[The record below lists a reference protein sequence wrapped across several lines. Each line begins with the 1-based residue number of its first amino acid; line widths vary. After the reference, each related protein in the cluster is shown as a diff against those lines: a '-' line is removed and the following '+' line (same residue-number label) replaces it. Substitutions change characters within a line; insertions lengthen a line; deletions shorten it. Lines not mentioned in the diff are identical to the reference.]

1 MNDSSTVNVTGNVIG
16 PTGAQGPQGIQ
27 GTQGATGPQGAGL
40 NDISVTNASASG
52 NGSLAYNSG
61 SGVLTFTPPV
71 LTDFLTS
78 SSGLAHLVDV
88 SSTPASTGQ
97 VLKWDGSIWA
107 PATDVSGSGGIA
119 SLVADTSPQ
128 LGGTLDA
135 LSLIH
140 I

>member
-1 MNDSSTVNVTGNVIG
+1 MIPRVS
-16 PTGAQGPQGIQ
+16 Q

-71 LTDFLTS
+71 LTDFLTT

-88 SSTPASTGQ
+88 SNAG
-97 VLKWDGSIWA
+97 KYR
-107 PATDVSGSGGIA
+107 
-119 SLVADTSPQ
+119 TSFKM
-128 LGGTLDA
+128 GRKYMGT
-135 LSLIH
+135 S
-140 I
+140 